1 MKHATTKG
9 SRRVG
14 PPLRNFHLPLPEAV
28 HEALH
33 HEATRLGRPATAVAR
48 EAIELWLQ
56 ERKRAVVREA
66 IAAYAVQHAGTP
78 ADLDPDLERAALE
91 AWRVRKPRR

>member
-1 MKHATTKG
+1 MRHATAKG
-9 SRRVG
+9 TRRLG
-14 PPLRNFHLPLPEAV
+14 PPPRDFHLPLPEGV
-28 HEALH
+28 YEALH
-33 HEATRLGRPATAVAR
+33 QEASRLGRPATAVAR

-66 IAAYAVQHAGTP
+66 IAAYAVQHAGTSV
-78 ADLDPDLERAALE
+78 DLDPDLEKAALE